1 MIEAPGTERPFRWDL
16 PERFNFAG
24 DALAARAA
32 EQPLSP
38 AIVWRGRDDREIRI
52 SYAEAA
58 AQVAGTAASLLAA
71 GLRPGDRVLVLL
83 PRVPEWHIAMTA
95 CMHAGIVPVP
105 SVWMLSAEEIAHRV
119 AAAGIVGAIT
129 AAAGIE
135 KFRTCADRLP
145 HRFCVDADLTGWP
158 WLRPGAGSC
167 PPEPMPIDR
176 PALAY
181 FTSGSTGAPKAV
193 IHAARGVLARCWQ
206 PWRWLGLGRGDLVWA
221 TTDTGW
227 TKAATTQLFG
237 AWYHGATAFMHE
249 APSPEIVVREVAR
262 YGITH
267 LCLSATEIRR
277 ILLSGAD
284 GAAFSSLRLTVS
296 AGEAVTADLFERW
309 RALTG
314 SELVG
319 GYGQTET
326 PMMLCARPGDS
337 GRDPGMG
344 QPFPGNRI
352 ALVDEAGDAVAP
364 GTPGII
370 GVDRRHPGLMLGYLV
385 DGRLT
390 EGGSLRGDWYLT
402 EDQAE
407 QRADGTFAFV
417 GRSDDVINTAGYR
430 VGPFEV
436 EQALSRH
443 PAVAEC
449 AVVPAPDADR
459 GEIIKAVIVVRA
471 GVAASPALAAELQA
485 FVKSQIAPFK
495 YPRRVEF
502 RDSLP
507 KTATGKVLRRALRG

>member
-1 MIEAPGTERPFRWDL
+1 MSDAQGTEATFRWEL
-16 PERFNFAG
+16 PEQFNFAG
-24 DALAARAA
+24 DVLARRAA

-38 AIVWRGRDDREIRI
+38 AIIWRGRDDREVRI

-58 AQVAGTAASLLAA
+58 QKAAATAAVLLAT
-71 GLRPGDRVLVLL
+71 GLRAGDRVLVLL
-83 PRVPEWHIAMTA
+83 PRVPDWHIVMAA
-95 CMHAGIVPVP
+95 CLHAGIVPVP

-119 AAAGIVGAIT
+119 AAAGIAGAIT
-129 AAAGIE
+129 AAAGVA
-135 KFRTCADRLP
+135 KFAACDDRLS
-145 HRFCVDADLTGWP
+145 HRFCVDADLPGWP
-158 WLRPGAGSC
+158 RLEPGSATC

-176 PALAY
+176 AALAY

-193 IHAARGVLARCWQ
+193 IHAARGVLVRCWQ
-206 PWRWLGLGRGDLVWA
+206 PWRWLGLGPGDRVWA

-249 APSPEIVVREVAR
+249 APSPEIVAREVAR
-262 YGITH
+262 HGITH

-277 ILLSGAD
+277 ILLSGPD
-284 GAAFSSLRLTVS
+284 GAAFASLRLTVS

-352 ALVDEAGDAVAP
+352 RLIDEAGQAVPA

-385 DGRLT
+385 EGRMT
-390 EGGSLRGDWYLT
+390 DGGSMQGEWYLT
-402 EDQAE
+402 QDHAQT
-407 QRADGTFAFV
+407 RPDGNLGFV

-430 VGPFEV
+430 VGPFDV

-449 AVVPAPDADR
+449 AVVPAPDPDR

-471 GVAASPALAAELQA
+471 GFVPSPRLASELQN